1 MLTQRASARTIVPTG
16 TKGDTMEN
24 RLERVAQVA
33 LKLTSRTQA
42 VRLWNWIDSQRDCD
56 ALWAVMVDQAPQF
69 FKGADPNSIFWHGT
83 FVRAVRVSNDMEWA
97 TMTIHRDNEGFFVL
111 RSDQGDEWSMDLDD
125 DATVQ
130 ATLDRHNTDDICWEV
145 C

>member
-1 MLTQRASARTIVPTG
+1 
-16 TKGDTMEN
+16 ME
-24 RLERVAQVA
+24 
-33 LKLTSRTQA
+33 
-42 VRLWNWIDSQRDCD
+42 
-56 ALWAVMVDQAPQF
+56 
-69 FKGADPNSIFWHGT
+69 
-83 FVRAVRVSNDMEWA
+83 FVRSVRVSNDFEWA
-97 TMTIHRDNEGFFVL
+97 TMTIHRDNEGFFTL

>member
-1 MLTQRASARTIVPTG
+1 
-16 TKGDTMEN
+16 MEN

-42 VRLWNWIDSQRDCD
+42 VRLWNWIDRQNDCD
-56 ALWAVMVDQAPQF
+56 ALWRVMVEKAPQF
-69 FKGADPNSIFWHGT
+69 FEGDDPNSLFWSELRTEIFADDTLCGFPHDPCT

-97 TMTIHRDNEGFFVL
+97 TMVIHRVGDSLVL
-111 RSDQGDEWSMDLDD
+111 RGDREEYKLAGTADSD
-125 DATVQ
+125 VQ
-130 ATLDRHNTDDICWEV
+130 AVLDEHNTDDICWEV